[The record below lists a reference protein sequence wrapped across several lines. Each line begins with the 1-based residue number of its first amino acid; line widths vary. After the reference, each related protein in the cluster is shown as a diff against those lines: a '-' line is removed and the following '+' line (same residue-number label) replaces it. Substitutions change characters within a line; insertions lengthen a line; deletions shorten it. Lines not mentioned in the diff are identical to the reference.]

1 MTTAAKRILFVD
13 GDTKEFFRFQQL
25 LSTITHVQYHI
36 THCDN
41 LIDALPLIL
50 SGNVDLVLIEYFW
63 LNETAQ
69 EVLTSLHAQASEAP
83 PIIVMTQALDPD
95 VDAKAIS
102 EGAADYLVKSHLN
115 SASLERILRYA
126 QARRQA
132 QQRLAHLAHYDALT
146 KIPNRLLFRDRLD
159 HVLKLA
165 ERNQECFSLL
175 FIDLNGFKAVN
186 DSFGHDVG
194 DAVIRICA
202 ERLVGCLRRS
212 DSVARM
218 GGDEFTL
225 LLPHTD
231 NYYDIAT
238 ITEKVIDLINEPV
251 SIKGY
256 ELVVGCSIGVATYPA
271 AGTDADTLM
280 KNADLAMY
288 RAKQQGNNRVCFFND
303 SLHQDIKRQ
312 LRLESD
318 LRIAL
323 KHGQFEVRY
332 APRIDINAQK
342 LTAFEVQ
349 LYWNKPNE
357 GLIHSREFMHTAEE
371 IGIVHALGFW
381 VLRRVCQDLKRLHK
395 KYGDQFLMSI
405 DCSLKQ
411 FRHDPLV
418 EEIAKIFS
426 EYDILPGQIE
436 LELSETLM
444 SDNIEQIGVSMR
456 PLAFFGINFLLNNFG
471 SGNSSFLHLVRL
483 PITGVKVDA
492 KVFTELTRS
501 LHEKRLIT
509 AMLKFAHTLGKQVVI
524 DGVNTQE
531 QMQWLKTIGCDQVQ
545 GESIAPPL
553 SLEALLTSNPIAQY
567 VR

>member
-1 MTTAAKRILFVD
+1 
-13 GDTKEFFRFQQL
+13 
-25 LSTITHVQYHI
+25 
-36 THCDN
+36 
-41 LIDALPLIL
+41 
-50 SGNVDLVLIEYFW
+50 
-63 LNETAQ
+63 
-69 EVLTSLHAQASEAP
+69 
-83 PIIVMTQALDPD
+83 
-95 VDAKAIS
+95 
-102 EGAADYLVKSHLN
+102 
-115 SASLERILRYA
+115 
-126 QARRQA
+126 
-132 QQRLAHLAHYDALT
+132 
-146 KIPNRLLFRDRLD
+146 
-159 HVLKLA
+159 
-165 ERNQECFSLL
+165 
-175 FIDLNGFKAVN
+175 
-186 DSFGHDVG
+186 
-194 DAVIRICA
+194 
-202 ERLVGCLRRS
+202 
-212 DSVARM
+212 
-218 GGDEFTL
+218 
-225 LLPHTD
+225 
-231 NYYDIAT
+231 
-238 ITEKVIDLINEPV
+238 
-251 SIKGY
+251 
-256 ELVVGCSIGVATYPA
+256 
-271 AGTDADTLM
+271 
-280 KNADLAMY
+280 
-288 RAKQQGNNRVCFFND
+288 CFFND

-318 LRIAL
+318 LHIAL

-342 LTAFEVQ
+342 RTAFEVR
-349 LYWNKPNE
+349 LYCNKPNE
-357 GLIHSREFMHTAEE
+357 GLIHSREFIQTAEE

-381 VLRRVCQDLKRLHK
+381 VLRRVCQDLKLLHK

-436 LELSETLM
+436 FELSETLM

-501 LHEKRLIT
+501 LHEKRLIA

-545 GESIAPPL
+545 GESIAPP
-553 SLEALLTSNPIAQY
+553 
-567 VR
+567 